1 MARTSDLLREY
12 DPRRPRAVDLWD
24 GYQYYADHLDVIGHY
39 EAAGATFL
47 KSGSK
52 FDDNRFRSLWER
64 VGRAL
69 RSPPADA

>member
-1 MARTSDLLREY
+1 MPAWSQTLDG
-12 DPRRPRAVDLWD
+12 RAEGIVL
-24 GYQYYADHLDVIGHY
+24 GDHLDVIGHY